1 MKEATECTDS
11 HETTTYDTTSADVS
25 WKQIYS
31 TNEKVSPSKRELP
44 NSIDNKKAELVCGC
58 LFSSDLTSLD
68 LINV

>member
-1 MKEATECTDS
+1 MPES
-11 HETTTYDTTSADVS
+11 HETTKHDATDVS

-31 TNEKVSPSKRELP
+31 TNEKVSPHKRELP